1 MESNKE
7 SPQTNLEEQYIQSLN
22 SKELIAIKI
31 AKDQL
36 KSSFDIQKSIGFL
49 HYVKSMTSSQNT
61 PK

>member
-7 SPQTNLEEQYIQSLN
+7 TAQPNLEEQYIQSLN
-22 SKELIAIKI
+22 SKELIAINI

-36 KSSFDIQKSIGFL
+36 KSSFDLQKSIGFL
-49 HYVKSMTSSQNT
+49 HFVKSLANSQNT

>member
-7 SPQTNLEEQYIQSLN
+7 TSQSTLEEQYIQSLN

-36 KSSFDIQKSIGFL
+36 KSSFDLQKSIGFL
-49 HYVKSMTSSQNT
+49 HYVKTLTTTQNT